1 MFRRL
6 TDGCVAMVQK
16 YLPDPFLFAIVLT
29 FLTFLMGMVLTAQTP
44 MQMINHWGSGFWGL
58 LVFSM
63 QMVLILVTGHTLA
76 QAPVFQRTLVY
87 LASIPKNAGT
97 AIILVTVV
105 AAIGSWI
112 NWGFGLVLGALFAKE
127 IAKRAELKCDYRL
140 LIASSYSA
148 FLFWHGGLSSSAGLM
163 MASATTNFEAL
174 SGGVLTG
181 PIPTSATLFA
191 PFNLIM
197 LLFFLITIPLINRA
211 MLPKNEKDVVLIDPS
226 KLDAVVIEQVKP
238 KADMTPAERLENS
251 SLVTYAVGL
260 MGLTVIVNHFI
271 NNGFSLDLNI
281 VNFIFLMAGIIL
293 HGTPAKFL
301 KAVTNAVKGAGG
313 IIIQFPFYAGISGM
327 IVGVGATG
335 LSLANIMSD
344 GFVNISTAA
353 TLPMFTFLSAGLL
366 NMFVPSGGGQWV
378 IQAPIMLPAAYEL
391 GASMERVV
399 MAYAWGDV
407 WTNMLQPF
415 WALPALAIAG
425 LNAKDIMGFLLIHL
439 IFVGVAASVL
449 LTVLPY

>member
-1 MFRRL
+1 MFQKFTMASVKL
-6 TDGCVAMVQK
+6 VQRW
-16 YLPDPFLFAIVLT
+16 LPDPFLFAIVLT
-29 FLTFLMGMVLTAQTP
+29 FITFAMGIILTRQTP
-44 MQMINHWGSGFWGL
+44 VQMVGHWGSGFWGL
-58 LVFSM
+58 LTFSM

-76 QAPVFQRTLVY
+76 QAPIFKKTLVY
-87 LASIPKNAGT
+87 LASIPRNAGT
-97 AIILVTVV
+97 AIVLVTVV
-105 AAIGSWI
+105 AAVGSWI

-127 IAKRAELKCDYRL
+127 IAKRGELKCDYRL

-163 MASATTNFEAL
+163 MASATTNFEAI
-174 SGGVLTG
+174 SGGVLSG
-181 PIPTSATLFA
+181 PMSTATTLFA
-191 PFNLIM
+191 PFNIIM
-197 LLFFLITIPLINRA
+197 LLFFLATIPFINRA

-226 KLDAVVIEQVKP
+226 KLDDAAVVTATKP
-238 KADMTPAERLENS
+238 KSEMTPAEKLENS
-251 SLVTYAVGL
+251 AVVSYVVGL
-260 MGLTVIVNHFI
+260 MGITVIVMHFI
-271 NNGFSLDLNI
+271 NTGFNLDLNI
-281 VNFIFLMAGIIL
+281 VNFIFLIAGIIL
-293 HGTPAKFL
+293 HGTPARFL
-301 KAVTNAVKGAGG
+301 GAVATAVRGAGG

-327 IVGVGATG
+327 IVGVGASG
-335 LSLANIMSD
+335 ISLANIMSD
-344 GFVNISTAA
+344 GFVNISTAT

-391 GASMERVV
+391 GASMERIV

-439 IFVGVAASVL
+439 IFVGAAASVL
-449 LTVLPY
+449 LMFLP